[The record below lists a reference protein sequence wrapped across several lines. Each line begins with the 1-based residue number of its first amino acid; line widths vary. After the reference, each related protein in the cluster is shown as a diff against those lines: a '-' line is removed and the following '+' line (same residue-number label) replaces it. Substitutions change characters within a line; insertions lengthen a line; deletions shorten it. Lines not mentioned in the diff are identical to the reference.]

1 MRITN
6 LSGIYLDNLHSQT
19 KKRLVTGKVVH
30 NRLRKACHHLNNS
43 NDNNDYFDYGVFGFY
58 MEYIICFLP
67 YWSLKVYFTRGCQ
80 GKLLFFSMLIG
91 GYFRS
96 GPEQCRQFFFQS
108 YDGSLLSA
116 HALVSLHLIK
126 PIPHRKTYLTW
137 NETEVSRN
145 ELKRFW
151 NELWN
156 WLDLGRNCCNLLRV
170 EKRI

>member
-30 NRLRKACHHLNNS
+30 NRLRKACHHLSNS

-116 HALVSLHLIK
+116 HALVSLHLGINNFTSNQTHTAK
-126 PIPHRKTYLTW
+126 PILHGMK
-137 NETEVSRN
+137 
-145 ELKRFW
+145 LK
-151 NELWN
+151 
-156 WLDLGRNCCNLLRV
+156 
-170 EKRI
+170 